1 MKCFEYTGFAL
12 SVAAQE
18 QMEARAEVSVQPV
31 VVPEIPQSQMRQVHV
46 LMMTQ
51 GALGRQAARL
61 SKISDWR
68 KVLSMP

>member
-1 MKCFEYTGFAL
+1 MKCFEYTGFTL
-12 SVAAQE
+12 CIAAQE
-18 QMEARAEVSVQPV
+18 QMEARTEVSVQPV

-68 KVLSMP
+68 KVLSVP